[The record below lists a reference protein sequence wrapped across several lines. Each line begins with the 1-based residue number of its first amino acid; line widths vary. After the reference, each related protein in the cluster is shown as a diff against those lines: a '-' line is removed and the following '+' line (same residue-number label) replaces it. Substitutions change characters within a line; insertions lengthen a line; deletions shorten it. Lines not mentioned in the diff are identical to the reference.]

1 MKKIFNKSILGLLAV
16 LLLVS
21 CRQEELRVR
30 FPASMP
36 VFDSI
41 SVAEN
46 AIVYGDSIS
55 LSLGVSDPLTPLST
69 LEIKVVVN
77 DEIIASESIRT
88 KGYSA
93 AYTQRYGVPFV
104 AHMPDGAEV
113 EVHVSSINIEG
124 TKKDTVI
131 FNTIASR
138 PPIPTIFM
146 VTNTSTAELK
156 LVDAGNYIYEATGL
170 TFGNEISFRL
180 VTKVDRFKKPDWKN
194 AENIAFGWVNN
205 GLGLVYPVIEGTSVK
220 SITGEM
226 ITLSDPTLV
235 GFNKVT
241 LDLYNFTVKGD
252 GDKLVPA
259 TSMDVSTFGTVELSS
274 TNNLNVT
281 TKENWK
287 KGQMYLGKGTVMTFS
302 GITDLS
308 NSLTPD
314 FFDVKTATTA
324 EFLGETGIYT
334 VYYLPRLNY
343 LWVEQPTA
351 VYPDALW
358 LCGVGFGPHKTPHE
372 KSSSWNWNTPLEY
385 KYCRK
390 VADGVYEA
398 VFYAE
403 HVIDPV
409 PTAESWRL
417 TFSAKF
423 FHQRNWGGEEDA
435 RTYTMPN
442 SLLFAPT
449 DSDKGNFVGTADFA
463 AVPGVYR
470 FTINTK
476 TQTTSFVKIN

>member
-1 MKKIFNKSILGLLAV
+1 MKNKIKKSIFGMLA
-16 LLLVS
+16 LLLLMS
-21 CRQEELRVR
+21 CQQDELRVR

-41 SVAEN
+41 AVAED
-46 AIVYGDSIS
+46 AIMYGDSIS

-77 DEIIASESIRT
+77 DEIITSETIRT
-88 KGYSA
+88 KGNSA
-93 AYTQRYGVPFV
+93 AYAKRYRVPFV

-138 PPIPTIFM
+138 PSIPTIYM
-146 VTNTSTAELK
+146 VTASSTVELK
-156 LVDAGNYIYEATGL
+156 LIDAPNHIYEATGL
-170 TFGNEISFRL
+170 TFGNEVSFRL
-180 VTKVDRFKKPDWKN
+180 VTKVDRFKKADWKN
-194 AENIAFGWVNN
+194 PDNIAFGWVNG
-205 GLGLVYPVIEGTSVK
+205 GLGLVYPVFEGTVVK
-220 SITGEM
+220 SVTGEM

-235 GFNKVT
+235 GFNKFT
-241 LDLYNFTVKGD
+241 LDLFNFTIEGD

-287 KGQMYLGKGTVMTFS
+287 TGQMYLGKGTVMTIS
-302 GITDLS
+302 GMTNLA

-314 FFDVKTATTA
+314 FFDVKSATTA

-334 VYYLPRLNY
+334 VYYLPSLNY

-358 LCGVGFGPHKTPHE
+358 LCGVGFGPHATPFK

-390 VADGVYEA
+390 VSPGVYEA
-398 VFYAE
+398 VMYVE
-403 HVIDPV
+403 HVIDAAA
-409 PTAESWRL
+409 AEPWRL
-417 TFSAKF
+417 TFNAKF
-423 FHQRNWGGEEDA
+423 FHQRGWGGEEDA

-442 SLLFAPT
+442 SLLTAPT
-449 DSDKGNFVGTADFA
+449 VSDQGNYAGTADLA
-463 AVPGVYR
+463 TVPGVYR
-470 FTINTK
+470 FTINTTTK
-476 TQTTSFVKIN
+476 TSTFVKIN